1 MAQFTVKPINTETPI
16 EAEDRYAQQLSDLNR
31 DITGIRNQLGFKVA
45 ASANLRGRLSSISTR
60 VADHRTG
67 MRSMNTALQGAVN
80 TYERTERKL
89 LGRGNEDAA
98 EDIGAALK
106 DVVDDIRDI
115 PRDVMDVIRNVV
127 TEPEKEGFDIFPHL
141 KDTFFD
147 VVGEIGPVGAFGSL
161 ILNGGGSLILNGIDG
176 LDTAADWAEFAGD
189 GWDFGWDF
197 GEKAVKGFGNT
208 NWKEWFGAALDKGS
222 SAEKYLKRFAE
233 NADDVLTDTFDGF
246 KTAGGLVKEVGGI
259 VLDAIGNGFENMEE
273 YKSGEI
279 SKERAIAETV
289 METAVD
295 WGKDLALAATV
306 GAAVGSIV
314 PGPGTVVGVASGV
327 AVVLVSNA
335 ADAVCEW
342 ITGKDVTELVSDAI
356 LDAEE
361 KRIDFLQ
368 EQGRKIADKAGA
380 LWSKVSDGWAA
391 AMDNKGWLFG

>member
-1 MAQFTVKPINTETPI
+1 MAQFTVKPINTETPLA
-16 EAEDRYAQQLSDLNR
+16 AEDRYAQQLSDLNR

-89 LGRGNEDAA
+89 LGRGAEDAA
-98 EDIGAALK
+98 EGMDDIGAA
-106 DVVDDIRDI
+106 I
-115 PRDVMDVIRNVV
+115 PVAGAV
-127 TEPEKEGFDIFPHL
+127 TEEEGFDIFSHL

-147 VVGEIGPVGAFGSL
+147 AVGEIGPIGALGS
-161 ILNGGGSLILNGIDG
+161 IILNGIDG
-176 LDTAADWAEFAGD
+176 LDTAADWAGLAGD
-189 GWDFGWDF
+189 VWDFGWDI
-197 GEKAVKGFGNT
+197 GEKAVKGFGEVK
-208 NWKEWFGAALDKGS
+208 WKEWLGAALDKGS

-279 SKERAIAETV
+279 SKGRAIAETV